1 MFLRTEAVFLLQ
13 MSCKP
18 DATNLYQLESPCYS
32 MSRVKVNRISGVTD
46 PLTGMPAKQ
55 IELVEVRDSRRPDMF
70 PASDEA
76 RVVQGMVSQLQSM
89 GLMPQIRE
97 FGYSKVVMT
106 LTESEYDMLGMRLD
120 VNEIYELDIRNGSL
134 TLKKVTEG
142 T

>member
-1 MFLRTEAVFLLQ
+1 MG
-13 MSCKP
+13 K
-18 DATNLYQLESPCYS
+18 
-32 MSRVKVNRISGVTD
+32 VKVNRISGVTD
-46 PLTGMPAKQ
+46 PLTGLPAKQ
-55 IELVEVRDSRRPDMF
+55 IELVEVRDTRRPDMF

-89 GLMPQIRE
+89 GLMPQMRE
-97 FGYSKVVMT
+97 FGYSKVIMT
-106 LTESEYDMLGMRLD
+106 LTEAEYDMLGIRLD

>member
-1 MFLRTEAVFLLQ
+1 
-13 MSCKP
+13 
-18 DATNLYQLESPCYS
+18 

-55 IELVEVRDSRRPDMF
+55 IELVEVRDGRRPDMF
-70 PASDEA
+70 PVNDEA
-76 RVVQGMVSQLQSM
+76 KVVQGMVSQLQSM

-97 FGYSKVVMT
+97 LGYSKVVMT
-106 LTESEYDMLGMRLD
+106 LTESEYDMLGIRLD

>member
-1 MFLRTEAVFLLQ
+1 
-13 MSCKP
+13 
-18 DATNLYQLESPCYS
+18 
-32 MSRVKVNRISGVTD
+32 
-46 PLTGMPAKQ
+46 
-55 IELVEVRDSRRPDMF
+55 MF

-89 GLMPQIRE
+89 GLMPQIRDL
-97 FGYSKVVMT
+97 GYSKVTMT

-134 TLKKVTEG
+134 TLRKVTDG

>member
-1 MFLRTEAVFLLQ
+1 MG
-13 MSCKP
+13 
-18 DATNLYQLESPCYS
+18 
-32 MSRVKVNRISGVTD
+32 RVKVNRISGVTD

-55 IELVEVRDSRRPDMF
+55 IELVEVRDSRRPDMY

-89 GLMPQIRE
+89 GLMPQMRDL
-97 FGYSKVVMT
+97 GYSKVIMT
-106 LTESEYDMLGMRLD
+106 LTESEYDMLGIRLD

>member
-1 MFLRTEAVFLLQ
+1 MD
-13 MSCKP
+13 CKP
-18 DATNLYQLESPCYS
+18 YATSLYPWDYHARP
-32 MSRVKVNRISGVTD
+32 MGRVKVSRISGVTD

-55 IELVEVRDSRRPDMF
+55 IELVEIRDSRRPDMF
-70 PASDEA
+70 PTSDEGK
-76 RVVQGMVSQLQSM
+76 VVQGMVSQLQSM
-89 GLMPQIRE
+89 GLMPQIRDL
-97 FGYSKVVMT
+97 GYSKVTMT